1 MTFGVRAA
9 ESGGGNEAVGLE
21 RQVEW
26 AWQKELP
33 GLRPVA
39 AATGQRR
46 LDGSQS

>member
-9 ESGGGNEAVGLE
+9 GSGGR

-26 AWQKELP
+26 DWQKELP